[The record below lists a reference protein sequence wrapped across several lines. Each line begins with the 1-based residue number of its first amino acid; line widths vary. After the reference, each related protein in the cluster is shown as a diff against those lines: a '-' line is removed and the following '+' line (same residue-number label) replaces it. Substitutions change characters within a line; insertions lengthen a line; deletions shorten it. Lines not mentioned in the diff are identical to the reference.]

1 MNMFSKDILLDFDED
16 IVLPFTNEWKKTYSF
31 VVEKIEEYEKDSKEL
46 LTKLN
51 KTLNTIIKNGEAY
64 EDIVLKATML
74 YFLVKNTP
82 ESIEELE
89 KAFSPTV
96 IKNVKI
102 LLNDNSSKELDEIFL
117 NKSYAYLN
125 KIKLVEYIY
134 MLKNIKNEDLV
145 NKMKVLAKVD
155 NVIKNYKTKTHKKLM
170 NILIETRN
178 KID

>member
-1 MNMFSKDILLDFDED
+1 MSTFSKDILLDFDED

-31 VVEKIEEYEKDSKEL
+31 VAKKIEEYGKDSKEL
-46 LTKLN
+46 LIKLN

-82 ESIEELE
+82 ENIEDLE
-89 KAFSPTV
+89 KEFSPTV
-96 IKNVKI
+96 ITNIKI
-102 LLNDNSSKELDEIFL
+102 LLNDNNNKELDEIFL
-117 NKSYAYLN
+117 NKNYAYLN

-134 MLKNIKNEDLV
+134 MLKNIKNQELV
-145 NKMKVLAKVD
+145 HKVKVLAKVD

-170 NILIETRN
+170 NLLIETRN

>member
-1 MNMFSKDILLDFDED
+1 M
-16 IVLPFTNEWKKTYSF
+16 
-31 VVEKIEEYEKDSKEL
+31 
-46 LTKLN
+46 
-51 KTLNTIIKNGEAY
+51 
-64 EDIVLKATML
+64 
-74 YFLVKNTP
+74 
-82 ESIEELE
+82 
-89 KAFSPTV
+89 
-96 IKNVKI
+96 
-102 LLNDNSSKELDEIFL
+102 LNDNSSKELDEIFL